1 MLGLQSTGRGP
12 GWSRVGGSAVA
23 ERGNRRSRRLGLRA
37 VKDDHPGQ
45 ARPRAPRN
53 RQAEGPCAKLSLG
66 LKREASAGGTQRCS
80 CPSRWGVRQNGVQ
93 SEATRDPT
101 EKREMPQGMSTCLE
115 RGCGQWVPTL
125 PGN

>member
-1 MLGLQSTGRGP
+1 M
-12 GWSRVGGSAVA
+12 
-23 ERGNRRSRRLGLRA
+23 
-37 VKDDHPGQ
+37 KDDRPGQ
-45 ARPRAPRN
+45 GRPRAPRN

-80 CPSRWGVRQNGVQ
+80 CPSRWGVPQNGVQ

-115 RGCGQWVPTL
+115 RGCVVSGFL
-125 PGN
+125 PYLEIRDRDTAEGFAHVEWGARYR